1 MKKTVAAIMVSFASL
16 FVSSMTLEAQGAGFY
31 LGAGLGESQTSLS
44 ASLNKGNDTAFN
56 LMGGIQINPNFATE
70 LEYLNLGKVT
80 TLGNGSANSDGWAAT
95 LVGIL
100 PMSGNLSLFGK
111 FGLARITTAWD
122 TASGVN
128 PASQTQ
134 TGITLGAG
142 GELDFS
148 PRNGVR
154 LSYDNY
160 QIGTTDPV
168 TGNSGTITLS
178 LLYRF

>member
-1 MKKTVAAIMVSFASL
+1 MKKKVVAIIVCLFA
-16 FVSSMTLEAQGAGFY
+16 SSMTLEAKGAGFY
-31 LGAGLGESQTSLS
+31 VGAGLGQSQTSLS
-44 ASLNKGNDTAFN
+44 ASLSKNSDTAFK
-56 LMGGIQINPNFATE
+56 LIGGVQINPNFSTE

-80 TLGNGSANSDGWAAT
+80 LGSGSANSDGLAAT

-100 PMSGNLSLFGK
+100 PMRGNVSLFGK
-111 FGLARITTAWD
+111 FGLARINTTWD
-122 TASGVN
+122 SASGVN

-134 TGITLGAG
+134 TGITWGLG

-154 LSYDNY
+154 LSYDSY

-168 TGNSGTITLS
+168 TGNCGTITLS